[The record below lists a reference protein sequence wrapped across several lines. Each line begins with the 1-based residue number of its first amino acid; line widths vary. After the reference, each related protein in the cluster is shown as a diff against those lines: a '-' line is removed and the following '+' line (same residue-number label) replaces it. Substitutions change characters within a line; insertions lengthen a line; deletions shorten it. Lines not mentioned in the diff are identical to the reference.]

1 MSLEQAILTHAE
13 AINSLAAAI
22 LKVGEVGADI
32 TTTIKVDTSAIA
44 SAKPEKAAADKAD
57 TKKESTAAKPAAVT
71 GKPGADPK
79 AKDDASSN
87 SSPSVDYSTIRTKI
101 LELTKQDEGR
111 DRCAALLAR
120 FGCVKGPDLKETQWE
135 EFDADIDK
143 VLSGKMDP
151 RSAIE
156 TEEADDGMA

>member
-22 LKVGEVGADI
+22 LKAGDRVTTTHQVGALA
-32 TTTIKVDTSAIA
+32 TTTTKPD
-44 SAKPEKAAADKAD
+44 AKPEKADA
-57 TKKESTAAKPAAVT
+57 KKDPAAAKPAAAT

-79 AKDDASSN
+79 AKDDASSTA
-87 SSPSVDYSTIRTKI
+87 SPSVDYSSIRTKI
-101 LELTKQDEGR
+101 LELTKQGEGR

-120 FGCVKGPDLKETQWE
+120 YGCVKGPDLKEDQWL
-135 EFDADIDK
+135 EFDDDITK
-143 VLSGKMDP
+143 VLAGEFDP
-151 RSAIE
+151 RSAIN